1 MHSECGC
8 GDRPAAAWPGALETE
23 TELEFGLLYEWQM
36 PVGVSRSDESRHFL
50 QMMEQIK
57 LAEELG
63 FTSVWSVEHHFLESF
78 SHASAPEVLLAWIAA
93 QTSTIRIGHGVRL
106 LPYPYNH
113 PIRAAE
119 QAATLDLLSQGRL
132 EFGTGRSAT
141 AAELGGFG
149 IDPADTREMWRESL
163 ELILKAWQDPV
174 VEHHGKHFNQV
185 ARPMVPKPLQSP
197 HPPLWM
203 SCTSPDSHEL
213 AGAMGLGLLSFTLA
227 LAFPE
232 VAARIAKYRER
243 IKTAEPVGGFVN
255 NQTAVFTMAHCAPTR
270 ELARQRAETGVMRYQ
285 HDQIAMLTS
294 LIPELKAGSS
304 YDYYERFVGVDYD
317 KFTYDYLDSRDMILV
332 GDPDRCIELAKQYEA
347 IGVDRL
353 LLFVQYKDMPH
364 EHTMDSLRLF
374 GSEVLPAFHASTRR

>member
-1 MHSECGC
+1 
-8 GDRPAAAWPGALETE
+8 
-23 TELEFGLLYEWQM
+23 LEFGLLYEWQM
-36 PVGVSRSDESRHFL
+36 PPGVSRADESRHFL
-50 QMMEQIK
+50 NMIEQIK
-57 LAEELG
+57 LAEDVG

-78 SHASAPEVLLAWIAA
+78 SHASAPEVLLSWIAA
-93 QTSTIRIGHGVRL
+93 RTSTIRIGHGVRL

-149 IDPADTREMWRESL
+149 INPAETRGMWRESL
-163 ELILKAWQDPV
+163 ELILKAWREPV
-174 VEHHGKHFNQV
+174 VEHHGEFFDQV
-185 ARPMVPKPLQSP
+185 PRPMVPKPLQSP

-203 SCTSPDSHEL
+203 SCTSPESHEM
-213 AGAMGLGLLSFTLA
+213 AGALGLGLLSFTLA
-227 LAFPE
+227 IAFPE
-232 VAARIAKYRER
+232 LEARIARYRER
-243 IKTAEPVGGFVN
+243 IKTAEPIGDFVN

-270 ELARQRAETGVMRYQ
+270 ALARTRAEKGVMAYQ
-285 HDQIAMLTS
+285 HDQIKWLVS
-294 LIPELKAGSS
+294 LIPELKENSS
-304 YDYYERFVGVDYD
+304 YDYYSRYVGVDYE
-317 KFTYDYLDSRDMILV
+317 KFTYDYLDSKDMLLV

-353 LLFVQYKDMPH
+353 LLFVQYADMPH

-374 GSEVLPAFHASTRR
+374 GSEVLPAFRR

>member
-1 MHSECGC
+1 LAPGLHQTVVTPDDT
-8 GDRPAAAWPGALETE
+8 GDHV
-23 TELEFGLLYEWQM
+23 EFGLLYEWQM
-36 PVGVSRSDESRHFL
+36 PVGVSREDESHHFL
-50 QMMEQIK
+50 QMIDQIK

-63 FTSVWSVEHHFLESF
+63 FKSVWSVEHHFLESF
-78 SHASAPEVLLAWIAA
+78 SHASAPEVLLSWIAS

-132 EFGTGRSAT
+132 EFGSGRSAT

-149 IDPADTREMWRESL
+149 IDPAETRDMWRESL
-163 ELILKAWQDPV
+163 ELIIKAWTNPV
-174 VEHHGKHFNQV
+174 VEHHGKYFDQ
-185 ARPMVPKPLQSP
+185 APRPMVPKPLQTP

-203 SCTSPDSHEL
+203 SCTSPESHEV
-213 AGAMGLGLLSFTLA
+213 AGANGLGLLSFTLA
-227 LAFPE
+227 LAFDE
-232 VAARIAKYRER
+232 VASRIAKYRER
-243 IKTAEPVGGFVN
+243 IKTAAPIGEFVN

-270 ELARQRAETGVMRYQ
+270 ELARERAEAGVMRYQ
-285 HDQIAMLTS
+285 HDQIELLTS
-294 LIPELKAGSS
+294 LLPELKDNSS
-304 YDYYERFVGVDYD
+304 YDYYQRFVGVDYD
-317 KFTYDYLDSRDMILV
+317 KFTYDYLDDRNMILV
-332 GDPDRCIELAKQYEA
+332 GDPERCIELAKQYEA

-374 GSEVLPAFHASTRR
+374 GKEVLPAFS

>member
-1 MHSECGC
+1 VRLRVACP
-8 GDRPAAAWPGALETE
+8 RWPSLRAQEI
-23 TELEFGLLYEWQM
+23 ELEFGLLYEWQM
-36 PVGVSRSDESRHFL
+36 PAGVSRADESRHFL

-78 SHASAPEVLLAWIAA
+78 SHASAPEVLLSWIAS

-149 IDPADTREMWRESL
+149 IDPAETREMWRESL
-163 ELILKAWQDPV
+163 ELILKAWREPV
-174 VEHHGKHFNQV
+174 VEHHGKFFDQV
-185 ARPMVPKPLQSP
+185 PRPMVPKPLQSP

-203 SCTSPDSHEL
+203 SCTSPDSHEM
-213 AGAMGLGLLSFTLA
+213 AGALGLGLLSFTLA
-227 LAFPE
+227 IAFDE
-232 VAARIAKYRER
+232 VAARIARYRER
-243 IKTAEPVGGFVN
+243 IKTAEPIGDFVN

-270 ELARQRAETGVMRYQ
+270 QLARERAEAGVMRYQ
-285 HDQIAMLTS
+285 HDQIALLVS
-294 LIPELKAGSS
+294 LLPGLKENST
-304 YDYYERFVGVDYD
+304 YDYYSRYVGVDYD

-332 GDPDRCIELAKQYEA
+332 GDPDRCIELAKQYES

-353 LLFVQYKDMPH
+353 LLFVQYADMPH
-364 EHTMDSLRLF
+364 EHTMESLRLF
-374 GSEVLPAFHASTRR
+374 GSEVLPAFRR

>member
-1 MHSECGC
+1 
-8 GDRPAAAWPGALETE
+8 
-23 TELEFGLLYEWQM
+23 LEFGLLYEWQM
-36 PVGVSRSDESRHFL
+36 PAGVSRADESRHFL

-57 LAEELG
+57 FAEQVG

-78 SHASAPEVLLAWIAA
+78 SHAAAPEVLLSWIAS

-119 QAATLDLLSQGRL
+119 QAATLDLLSGGRL
-132 EFGTGRSAT
+132 EFGSGRSAT

-149 IDPADTREMWRESL
+149 IDPADTRGMWQESL
-163 ELILKAWQDPV
+163 ELILKAWTQPV
-174 VEHHGKHFNQV
+174 VEHHGKYFDQV
-185 ARPMVPKPLQSP
+185 PRPMVPKPLQSP

-203 SCTSPDSHEL
+203 SCTSPESHEL
-213 AGAMGLGLLSFTLA
+213 AGAFGLGLLSFTLA
-227 LAFPE
+227 LSFDE
-232 VAARIAKYRER
+232 VASRIAKYRER
-243 IKTAEPVGGFVN
+243 IKTATPIGDFVN

-270 ELARQRAETGVMRYQ
+270 ALARERAEAGVMRYQ
-285 HDQIAMLTS
+285 HDQIALLTS
-294 LIPELKAGSS
+294 LLPELKANSS
-304 YDYYERFVGVDYD
+304 YDYYDRFVGVDYD
-317 KFTYDYLDSRDMILV
+317 KFTYDYLDSRNMILV

-364 EHTMDSLRLF
+364 EHTMDALKLF
-374 GSEVLPAFHASTRR
+374 GAEVLPAFS

>member
-1 MHSECGC
+1 MENQV
-8 GDRPAAAWPGALETE
+8 
-23 TELEFGLLYEWQM
+23 EFGLLYEWQM
-36 PVGVSRSDESRHFL
+36 PVGISRDEESRRFL
-50 QMMEQIK
+50 QMIEQVK

-78 SHASAPEVLLAWIAA
+78 SHASAPEVLLSWIAA
-93 QTSTIRIGHGVRL
+93 HTSTIRVGHGVRL

-119 QAATLDLLSQGRL
+119 QAATLDLLSRGRL

-149 IDPADTREMWRESL
+149 IDPAETRDMWRESL
-163 ELILKAWQDPV
+163 ELILKAWQDPL
-174 VEHHGKHFNQV
+174 VEHHGKYFSQV

-203 SCTSPDSHEL
+203 SCTSPESHEV
-213 AGAMGLGLLSFTLA
+213 AGELGLGLLSFTLA
-227 LAFPE
+227 LAFDE
-232 VAARIAKYRER
+232 VASRIAKYRER
-243 IKTAEPVGGFVN
+243 IKTATPIGQFVN
-255 NQTAVFTMAHCAPTR
+255 NQTAVFTMAHCAATPA
-270 ELARQRAETGVMRYQ
+270 LARERAEVGVMRYQ
-285 HDQIAMLTS
+285 HDQIDLLTS
-294 LIPELKAGSS
+294 LLPDLKENSS
-304 YDYYERFVGVDYD
+304 YDYYNRFVGVDYD
-317 KFTYDYLDSRDMILV
+317 KFTYDYLDSRNMVLV
-332 GDPDRCIELAKQYEA
+332 GDPERCIQLAKQYEA

-374 GSEVLPAFHASTRR
+374 GTEVLPAFS

>member
-1 MHSECGC
+1 
-8 GDRPAAAWPGALETE
+8 
-23 TELEFGLLYEWQM
+23 LEFGLLYEWQM
-36 PVGVSRSDESRHFL
+36 PAGISRADESRHFL

-57 LAEELG
+57 LAEEVG

-78 SHASAPEVLLAWIAA
+78 SHASAPEVLLSWIAS

-119 QAATLDLLSQGRL
+119 QAATLDLLSGGRL
-132 EFGTGRSAT
+132 EFGSGRSAT

-149 IDPADTREMWRESL
+149 INPADTRDMWRESL
-163 ELILKAWQDPV
+163 ELILKAWTEPV
-174 VEHHGKHFNQV
+174 VEHHGKYFDQV
-185 ARPMVPKPLQSP
+185 PRPMVPKPLQAP

-203 SCTSPDSHEL
+203 SCTSPESHEL
-213 AGAMGLGLLSFTLA
+213 AGAFGLGLLSFTLA
-227 LAFPE
+227 LSFDE
-232 VAARIAKYRER
+232 VASRIAKYRER
-243 IKTAEPVGGFVN
+243 IKTATPIGQFVN

-270 ELARQRAETGVMRYQ
+270 ALARERAEVGVMRYQ
-285 HDQIAMLTS
+285 HDQIELLTS
-294 LIPELKAGSS
+294 LIPELKANSS
-304 YDYYERFVGVDYD
+304 YDYYDRFVGVDYD
-317 KFTYDYLDSRDMILV
+317 KFTYDYLDSRNMILV

-364 EHTMDSLRLF
+364 EHSMDALRLF
-374 GSEVLPAFHASTRR
+374 GAEVLPAFS

>member
-1 MHSECGC
+1 MREAVLGC
-8 GDRPAAAWPGALETE
+8 QGGTHPLSSRDRHMENQV
-23 TELEFGLLYEWQM
+23 EFGLLYEWQM
-36 PVGVSRSDESRHFL
+36 PAGISRDEESRRFL
-50 QMMEQIK
+50 QMIEQVK

-78 SHASAPEVLLAWIAA
+78 SHASAPEVLLSWIAA
-93 QTSTIRIGHGVRL
+93 HTSTIRVGHGVRL

-119 QAATLDLLSQGRL
+119 QAATLDLLSRGRL

-149 IDPADTREMWRESL
+149 IDPAETRDMWRESL
-163 ELILKAWQDPV
+163 ELILKAWQDPL
-174 VEHHGKHFNQV
+174 VEHHGKYFSQV

-203 SCTSPDSHEL
+203 SCTSPESHEV
-213 AGAMGLGLLSFTLA
+213 AGELGLGLLSFTLA
-227 LAFPE
+227 LAFDE
-232 VAARIAKYRER
+232 VASRIAKYCER
-243 IKTAEPVGGFVN
+243 IKTATPIGQFVN
-255 NQTAVFTMAHCAPTR
+255 NQTAVFTMAHCAATPA
-270 ELARQRAETGVMRYQ
+270 LARERAEVGVMRYQ
-285 HDQIAMLTS
+285 HDQIDLLTS
-294 LIPELKAGSS
+294 LIPDLKENSS
-304 YDYYERFVGVDYD
+304 YDYYNRFVGVDYD
-317 KFTYDYLDSRDMILV
+317 KFTYDYLDSRNMVLV
-332 GDPDRCIELAKQYEA
+332 GDPERCIQLAKQYEA

-374 GSEVLPAFHASTRR
+374 GTEVLPAFS

>member
-1 MHSECGC
+1 MENKV
-8 GDRPAAAWPGALETE
+8 
-23 TELEFGLLYEWQM
+23 EFGLLYEWQM
-36 PVGVSRSDESRHFL
+36 PAGISRDEESRHFL
-50 QMMEQIK
+50 QMIEQVK

-78 SHASAPEVLLAWIAA
+78 SHASAPEVLLSWIAA
-93 QTSTIRIGHGVRL
+93 QTSTIRVGHGVRL

-149 IDPADTREMWRESL
+149 IDPAQTRDMWRESL

-174 VEHHGKHFNQV
+174 VEHHGKYFNQV

-203 SCTSPDSHEL
+203 SCTSPESHEV
-213 AGAMGLGLLSFTLA
+213 AGELGLGLLSFTLA
-227 LAFPE
+227 LAFDE
-232 VAARIAKYRER
+232 VASRIAKYRER
-243 IKTAEPVGGFVN
+243 IKTATPIGQFVN
-255 NQTAVFTMAHCAPTR
+255 NQTAVFTMAHCAATPA
-270 ELARQRAETGVMRYQ
+270 LAREQAEVGVMRYQ
-285 HDQIAMLTS
+285 HDQIDLLTS
-294 LIPELKAGSS
+294 LLPGLKENSS
-304 YDYYERFVGVDYD
+304 YDYYNRFVGVDYD
-317 KFTYDYLDSRDMILV
+317 KFTYDYLDSRNMILV
-332 GDPDRCIELAKQYEA
+332 GDPERCIQLAKQYEA

-374 GSEVLPAFHASTRR
+374 GTEVLPAFS

>member
-1 MHSECGC
+1 
-8 GDRPAAAWPGALETE
+8 
-23 TELEFGLLYEWQM
+23 LEFGLLYEWQM

-78 SHASAPEVLLAWIAA
+78 SHASAPEVLLSWIAA
-93 QTSTIRIGHGVRL
+93 QTSKIRIGHGVRL

-132 EFGTGRSAT
+132 DFGTGRSAT
-141 AAELGGFG
+141 ATELGGFG

-163 ELILKAWQDPV
+163 ELILKAWQEPV
-174 VEHHGKHFNQV
+174 VEHHGKHFDQV
-185 ARPMVPKPLQSP
+185 PRPMVPKPLQSP

-213 AGAMGLGLLSFTLA
+213 AGALGLGLLSFTLA

-232 VAARIAKYRER
+232 VAARIAAYRER
-243 IKTAEPVGGFVN
+243 IKTAEPIGGFVN
-255 NQTAVFTMAHCAPTR
+255 NQTAVFTMAHCAPRR
-270 ELARQRAETGVMRYQ
+270 ELARQRAEAGVMRYQ

-294 LIPELKAGSS
+294 LLPELKEGSS
-304 YDYYERFVGVDYD
+304 YDYYQRFVGVDYD

-374 GSEVLPAFHASTRR
+374 GTEVLPAFSQASR